1 MRNNAAGQVSRDVC
15 GRREAATCPTTSQIH
30 DAALRCGSFNA
41 HRTSAR
47 TSPFTRLRRESR
59 LRRGKM
65 GPVDLAGVEQ
75 IVMDEFAIQKGH
87 RHATVTV
94 EPNTKRV

>member
-1 MRNNAAGQVSRDVC
+1 
-15 GRREAATCPTTSQIH
+15 
-30 DAALRCGSFNA
+30 
-41 HRTSAR
+41 
-47 TSPFTRLRRESR
+47 
-59 LRRGKM
+59 M